1 MDVLED
7 KIMAENKTVALGI
20 ICMILAAGLI
30 GALFLLNQTEAEV
43 KTKTDQIADLENEK
57 NNMQTQ
63 ISSLQTE
70 TTSLNNQV
78 NDLESEV
85 STLQTETSTLE
96 NEKTALENDKVVLET
111 QVSALQLEKIGLETQ
126 VANKESEITTLNTD
140 LAALENQVSNLQNEV
155 TGLEVEV
162 AQSYNAGYT
171 EGESDGY
178 EQGYDEGYDEG
189 VRFLTE
195 NGYYLRDPTYAEAV
209 AFINSDLTDQN
220 PYTTNYVC
228 YDFTAD
234 FIANALEEGYRCGF
248 VYMEFSASAHAIACF
263 NTSDQG
269 LIYVEPQ
276 NDEIVT
282 VSVGQPYLSNVVL
295 DLGIIW

>member
-1 MDVLED
+1 
-7 KIMAENKTVALGI
+7 MAEKKTVAMGI

-30 GALFLLNQTEAEV
+30 GAVFVLNQTEAEV
-43 KTKTDQIADLENEK
+43 KMKTDQIAEIENEK
-57 NNMQTQ
+57 SSMQAQ

-78 NDLESEV
+78 SDLEFEV
-85 STLQTETSTLE
+85 SSLQKETTTLE
-96 NEKTALENDKVVLET
+96 NEKVVLET
-111 QVSALQLEKIGLETQ
+111 QVSAIQLEKIALQTQ
-126 VANKESEITTLNTD
+126 VANKELEITTLNSD
-140 LAALENQVSNLQNEV
+140 LSVLENQVSNLQNEV
-155 TGLEVEV
+155 TGLEDEMV
-162 AQSYNAGYT
+162 QSYNSGYS

-178 EQGYDEGYDEG
+178 TQGYDEGYNEG
-189 VRFLTE
+189 VQFLTE

-209 AFINSDLTDQN
+209 AFINSDVTDQN

-234 FIANALEEGYRCGF
+234 FIANALDEGYRCGF
-248 VYMEFSASAHAIACF
+248 VYMEFSDSAHAIACF

-276 NDEIVT
+276 TDQIVT
-282 VSVGQPYLSNVVL
+282 VSVGQPYLSNMVL